1 MMGFTAELAA
11 DTWELDQETLES
23 EILPEDMPD
32 ALDRELAA
40 LERVLDCTFVDFF
53 YADMM
58 SHLVEEEA
66 NAWNQWFRQLN
77 NGDGGIWS
85 ELSDRMEALYD
96 AEECYFY
103 DCYRLAVEQ
112 EGITRV
118 YEEEGYQKLA

>member
-1 MMGFTAELAA
+1 MGCTAELAA
-11 DTWELDQETLES
+11 DVLAREQETLES
-23 EILPEDMPD
+23 QILSEDMPD

-40 LERVLDCTFVDFF
+40 LECSLGGSFVDSF
-53 YADMM
+53 YAHKT

-103 DCYRLAVEQ
+103 DCYRLRIEKD
-112 EGITRV
+112 GIACAHG
-118 YEEEGYQKLA
+118 EERHQKFA